1 MNGGGAVLPCPFKTA
16 RTVDFDF
23 SQWFAR
29 IVFSCYFLY
38 PFDAM
43 LEDLILPSYISSVI
57 SSILFQVFLGAV
69 STDATL
75 APTGAAPAPTG
86 ANLAANAA
94 PAAPVTNAAA
104 LQKAPVSVATQR
116 GHWEP

>member
-1 MNGGGAVLPCPFKTA
+1 MSGYGNVQYISGSVFLLLSLPLEWGRCGPAMSFKSA

-43 LEDLILPSYISSVI
+43 LEDLILPSYVSSVI
-57 SSILFQVFLGAV
+57 SSILFQVFL
-69 STDATL
+69 
-75 APTGAAPAPTG
+75 
-86 ANLAANAA
+86 
-94 PAAPVTNAAA
+94 
-104 LQKAPVSVATQR
+104 R
-116 GHWEP
+116 Y